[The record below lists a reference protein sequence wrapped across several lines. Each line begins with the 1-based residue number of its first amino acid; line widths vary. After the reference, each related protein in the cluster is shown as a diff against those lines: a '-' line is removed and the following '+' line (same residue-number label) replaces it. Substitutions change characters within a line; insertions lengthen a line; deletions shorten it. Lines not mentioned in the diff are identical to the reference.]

1 MYDDFYLKLE
11 IDDLFTNIN
20 ISNYYDKSYIDYLD
34 NEIST
39 QFLSTY
45 TKTEVD
51 ALLLNTNLTGSD
63 NLDISNNQISLTY
76 PSKIN
81 DEAFLNPRV
90 NGYFEIYSA
99 PNGISILQHISDGS
113 QPIAIFNS
121 LDKSVEFF
129 GDLDILNFYN
139 KAEVDQ
145 FISKY

>member
-1 MYDDFYLKLE
+1 
-11 IDDLFTNIN
+11 
-20 ISNYYDKSYIDYLD
+20 
-34 NEIST
+34 
-39 QFLSTY
+39 
-45 TKTEVD
+45 
-51 ALLLNTNLTGSD
+51 LNTNLTGSD

-76 PSKIN
+76 PLKIN